1 MPKERPSARFR
12 PRTAGA
18 TGAVRTL
25 APVWSV
31 AKREPSAFLFAG
43 QIIGVLLYPLMTG
56 SVGRA
61 AFSLFG
67 IAILGLVVLA
77 VNDSPGLTWVAIGL
91 ALPATVLPV
100 SYTHLTL
107 PTNREV

>member
-1 MPKERPSARFR
+1 MPRNYAEPEHLRASSPRVRGRDRSASY
-12 PRTAGA
+12 P
-18 TGAVRTL
+18 GAVL
-25 APVWSV
+25 SV

-43 QIIGVLLYPLMTG
+43 QILGVLLYPFMTG

-77 VNDSPGLTWVAIGL
+77 VHDSPGLTWVAIGS
-91 ALPATVLPV
+91 P
-100 SYTHLTL
+100 S
-107 PTNREV
+107 RQRRSC